1 MRDIRA
7 FNPVGKSFTHLLVCV
22 SLAHVNDN
30 DNVNVN
36 VKCTLLQCY
45 STVVVALLIKK

>member
-22 SLAHVNDN
+22 SLAHVNV
-30 DNVNVN
+30 NVNVN
-36 VKCTLLQCY
+36 VVAMLQYRCCCTLDKIMLNV
-45 STVVVALLIKK
+45 S